1 MIEQVLSN
9 QQKSETLFRP
19 ISASLLRPGPVK
31 PYVPTGPYMKSDLK
45 LSNLEGANQQKTAV
59 NKELCK
65 IADELIS
72 KSCV

>member
-1 MIEQVLSN
+1 MIEQVLGN

-19 ISASLLRPGPVK
+19 ISTSLLRPYGSCK
-31 PYVPTGPYMKSDLK
+31 TLRPYVKSDLK
-45 LSNLEGANQQKTAV
+45 LSNLEGENHQKTDV

-65 IADELIS
+65 IVDELIS